1 MKRRRFLEC
10 GAAGFAGA
18 AGFLKGRPA
27 RRGHPVPTSGATEG
41 PRGEPAAGGPV
52 PLPRRELGRTGER
65 LSVVGLGGMALAR
78 EPQADVDALVREAF
92 EAGVN
97 YFDVAPSY
105 GNAEDVLGPALEPF
119 RKRVFLACKTLA
131 RDAAGAAAEL
141 ETSLRK
147 LRTDHV
153 DLYQFHALKEPADVD
168 TIFGPGGAAE
178 TFDKARREGKI
189 RFIGFS
195 AHDQA
200 TALQAMDRF
209 AFDTVLFPVN
219 YVCWHTGSFGP
230 AAVEKAREKGLGIL
244 ALKALART
252 PWKAGAART
261 GCIKC
266 WYEPILDPVE
276 QELSLRFTLSRPV
289 TAAVPP
295 GDMSLFRR
303 AVVLAGNFSP
313 LASNEEAELKRRA
326 EALAPIFSAKKTD

>member
-1 MKRRRFLEC
+1 LNRRRFLEC
-10 GAAGFAGA
+10 GAAGLAGA
-18 AGFLKGRPA
+18 AGLFRVRL
-27 RRGHPVPTSGATEG
+27 
-41 PRGEPAAGGPV
+41 RGETAAGGLG

-119 RKRVFLACKTLA
+119 RRNVFLACKTLA

-153 DLYQFHALKEPADVD
+153 DLYQFHALKESGDVD
-168 TIFGPGGAAE
+168 KILGPGGAME
-178 TFDKARREGKI
+178 TFARAKREGKI

-200 TALQAMDRF
+200 TALLAMDRF

-219 YVCWHTGSFGP
+219 YVCWHAGGFGP
-230 AAVEKAREKGLGIL
+230 AAVDKAREKGLGIL

-252 PWKAGAART
+252 SWKPGETRT

-266 WYEPILDPVE
+266 WYEPILDPAE
-276 QELSLRFTLSRPV
+276 QALSLRFTLSRPV

-295 GDMSLFRR
+295 GDPTLFRR
-303 AVVLAGNFSP
+303 AVALAGKFSP
-313 LASNEEAELKRRA
+313 LTMNEEAELKRRA
-326 EALAPIFSAKKTD
+326 EGLAPIFSAKKPE

>member
-10 GAAGFAGA
+10 GAAGLAGA
-18 AGFLKGRPA
+18 AGLLPGRPA
-27 RRGHPVPTSGATEG
+27 RWGHPVPTSGATAG
-41 PRGEPAAGGPV
+41 PRVEKAAAGSF
-52 PLPRRELGRTGER
+52 PLPRRELGRTGEK

-78 EPQADVDALVREAF
+78 ESQADVDALVREAF

-131 RDAAGAAAEL
+131 RDAKGAAAEL
-141 ETSLRK
+141 ESSLRK

-168 TIFGPGGAAE
+168 KIFGPGGALEAFE
-178 TFDKARREGKI
+178 RARREGKI

-209 AFDTVLFPVN
+209 AFDTVLLPVN
-219 YVCWHTGSFGP
+219 FVCWHSGEFGP
-230 AAVEKAREKGLGIL
+230 AAVAKARDMGLGIL

-252 PWKAGAART
+252 PWKAGAPRT

-295 GDMSLFRR
+295 GDPGLVRR
-303 AVVLAGNFSP
+303 AIALAGNFSP
-313 LASNEEAELKRRA
+313 LTPDEEAELKRRA
-326 EALAPIFSAKKTD
+326 EALAPIFSAKKPG